1 MNNNLKDQAIK
12 DKTKA
17 LKPGFCCIGIV
28 DSCMLKC
35 KMCQKWQEDLGTKG
49 FSQPTTEQWK
59 TFIRQLRDLVDEGFE
74 IDFGGGEALMRKD
87 LLELVSYAKG
97 LGFKNAIASNG
108 FLIDEEMAKRI
119 VDSGLDSIVL
129 SLDSLKNEVHDRM
142 RGVEGVAQRVHN
154 AIKYLRK
161 YSKDIHIG
169 ICSIIMEQTLDG
181 ILDLAEWV
189 NINRDKTNSIL
200 FMAPMQP
207 NNTALDA
214 DWYKEDFSFFWPKDI
229 GKTSAILDE
238 LISRRKQGHW
248 IGDSVVQLEAFKA
261 YFANPDKFVK
271 KSPCNL
277 DRAIHASSIGDIF
290 LCYRWALLGNI
301 KEGAD
306 IREIWHSEAA
316 QNARADIRKCQDNC
330 HFLLNCFFEGDY
342 PFALGTGVVQAAE
355 NKTE

>member
-1 MNNNLKDQAIK
+1 MMNNFKMQNVIQN
-12 DKTKA
+12 KA
-17 LKPGFCCIGIV
+17 KELKPGFCCIGIV
-28 DSCMLKC
+28 DSCMLRC
-35 KMCQKWQEDLGTKG
+35 KMCYKWKEDLGTIG

-87 LLELVSYAKG
+87 VLELVSYAKS
-97 LGFKNAIASNG
+97 LGFRNTIASNG
-108 FLIDEEMAKRI
+108 YLIDEDMAKRI

-129 SLDSLKNEVHDRM
+129 SLDSLKPEIHDRM
-142 RGVEGVAQRVHN
+142 RGVNGVAQRVHN

-169 ICSIIMEQTLDG
+169 ICTIIMEQALDG
-181 ILDLAEWV
+181 LLDLAEWV
-189 NINRDKTNSIL
+189 NTNRDKTNSIL

-207 NNTALDA
+207 NNTAVET
-214 DWYKEDFSFFWPKDI
+214 DWYKDNYNFFWPKDI
-229 GKTSAILDE
+229 KKLHAILDE
-238 LISRRKQGHW
+238 LIRRRKEGHW
-248 IGDSVVQLEAFKA
+248 IGDSVVQLEAFRA

-290 LCYRWALLGNI
+290 LCYRYALLGNI

-306 IREIWHSEAA
+306 IRELWRSKAA
-316 QNARADIRKCQDNC
+316 EKVRLDIRRCQDNC

-342 PFALGTGVVQAAE
+342 PFVVEQE
-355 NKTE
+355 VNQFS

>member
-1 MNNNLKDQAIK
+1 MAENLKE
-12 DKTKA
+12 

-28 DSCMLKC
+28 DTCMLKC
-35 KMCQKWQEDLGTKG
+35 RMCHKWQEDAGTAG
-49 FSQPTTEQWK
+49 FSQPTTQQWK

-97 LGFKNAIASNG
+97 LGFRNTIASNG
-108 FLIDEEMAKRI
+108 YLIDEDMAQRI

-129 SLDSLKNEVHDRM
+129 SLDSLKNEIHDRM
-142 RGVEGVAQRVHN
+142 RGVSGVAERVHN

-169 ICSIIMEQTLDG
+169 ICTIIMEQTLDG

-189 NINRDKTNSIL
+189 NTNRDKTNSIL
-200 FMAPMQP
+200 FMASMQP
-207 NNTALDA
+207 NNTGFDPG
-214 DWYKEDFSFFWPKDI
+214 WYRDDYDFFWPKDI
-229 GKTSAILDE
+229 KKVHRIIDE
-238 LISRRKQGHW
+238 LIRRRQEGHW

-277 DRAIHASSIGDIF
+277 DRAVHASSIGDIF

-301 KEGAD
+301 KDGAD
-306 IREIWHSEAA
+306 IREIWHSQAA
-316 QNARADIRKCQDNC
+316 QKVRNDIRKCQDNC

-342 PFALGTGVVQAAE
+342 PFAVEEAVKQ
-355 NKTE
+355 NQ